1 MNWALDGYSYYVVT
15 LSSYHYRFVHFSTY
29 TSMDSVWKDNE
40 EIKLKLIKNPVK
52 FSANKLIYLISK
64 FPSNNLLESNIRI
77 LLTYL

>member
-52 FSANKLIYLISK
+52 FITEFFTNYLLFYISNTNIIVHLI
-64 FPSNNLLESNIRI
+64 NL
-77 LLTYL
+77 

>member
-52 FSANKLIYLISK
+52 CSANKLIYLTNK
-64 FPSNNLLESNIRI
+64 FPPNNLLKYTIHRFPVYS
-77 LLTYL
+77 

>member
-1 MNWALDGYSYYVVT
+1 MNWALDGYSYYGVT
-15 LSSYHYRFVHFSTY
+15 STAYHYRFVHFSTY

>member
-1 MNWALDGYSYYVVT
+1 MNWALDGYSYYGVT

-52 FSANKLIYLISK
+52 FITEFFTNYLLFYISNTNIIVHLI
-64 FPSNNLLESNIRI
+64 NL
-77 LLTYL
+77 